1 MGYSMRTDQY
11 RYTEYVRMTPLDG
24 EYNYQPDW
32 DQACDHGEL
41 YDLVND
47 SKENVNL
54 YRDVNYSEVV
64 EELADKLRAGWRE
77 QVGRGNNRG

>member
-11 RYTEYVRMTPLDG
+11 RYTKYVHVTPL
-24 EYNYQPDW
+24 ENPYNYQPDW

-47 SKENVNL
+47 IKENVNL

-64 EELADKLRAGWRE
+64 EEMTKKLRAGWRE
-77 QVGRGNNRG
+77 QVGSGDNNI

>member
-1 MGYSMRTDQY
+1 MRTDQY
-11 RYTEYVRMTPLDG
+11 RYTEYVHMTSLDG
-24 EYNYQPDW
+24 EYKYQPDW
-32 DQACDHGEL
+32 DQACDQWEL

-47 SKENVNL
+47 NKENVNL

-77 QVGRGNNRG
+77 QVG